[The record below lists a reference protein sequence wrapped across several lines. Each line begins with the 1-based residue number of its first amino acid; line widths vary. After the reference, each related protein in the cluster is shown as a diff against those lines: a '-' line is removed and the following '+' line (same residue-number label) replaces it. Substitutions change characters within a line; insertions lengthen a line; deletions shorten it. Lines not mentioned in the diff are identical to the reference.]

1 MEKYFALYVNSD
13 FFFLFTNDH
22 IEGYVEK
29 DPEGSLRK
37 SGIIHKQCLLKKSR
51 KEAVLCIVSICH
63 SSPSEYH
70 PYDPGK
76 RVSRKNSE
84 LII

>member
-1 MEKYFALYVNSD
+1 MDMIWIAEGNYILLYMLTLI
-13 FFFLFTNDH
+13 FFFFFTNDH

-63 SSPSEYH
+63 SSPIL
-70 PYDPGK
+70 PIL
-76 RVSRKNSE
+76 SREKSF
-84 LII
+84 